1 MAATGTFAVEIF
13 YMTSIKLLLVSVF
26 CLLTGIATIRAQQG
40 MGKITGTIITSDHAP
55 ARGVT
60 VELLNKGVSATTNDQ
75 GQFQFNRLLA
85 GDYTISISLV
95 GHKDIERTVTLG
107 ASHTTHIDL
116 QLDISATDLTEVIV
130 VGHRNGINVKTASN
144 SLRVQTPL
152 IELSQNVQVVTS
164 KVLADQQIISMS
176 DGLIRNVSGTTRSE
190 HWGDLY
196 ANISS
201 RGSQIQ
207 AFRNGMN
214 VVASYWGPLTEDM
227 SFVDRIE
234 FVKGPAG
241 FMLANGDPSGLYNVV
256 TKKPTG
262 TTKGE
267 VNLTLGS
274 FDLYRGSL
282 DLDGALSKDQKLLY
296 RLNIAGQNR
305 GSQRDYEYN
314 NRLVVAPVLSYQLD
328 EKSKLT
334 LEYNGQ
340 FARMTEVGS
349 YYVFSRK
356 GYGTFPAGFTYTNPG
371 LPPTKINDHS
381 GYLTFEHNFS
391 DNWKFTAQGAYLGYR
406 QEGMSSWPSYVA
418 PTGDSLI
425 RGIGLWDA
433 KSDMTLGQ
441 AFLNGTFNTAGIRH
455 RVLAGI
461 DAANKNYYADWAQGH
476 DLDTLGALF
485 DPYHPTYGVPVNGY
499 PNFDRTAP
507 IEERAVR
514 AGGIQKQR
522 YTSIYIQDELAFFR
536 EKLRLTLAGRYTDV
550 SQVYGVGVEYSKAQ
564 RFTPRVGLS
573 YSITP
578 ALSAYGVFDQAFTPQ
593 AGRLFNGGAIKPITG
608 NNMEIGLKK
617 NWFEDRWSTTLAV
630 YRIVKKNELTADLA
644 NSTPSQPYSMVLG
657 EKVARG
663 VEFDARG
670 TIAPGFTAIANYAF
684 TEAYVTK
691 VAAGAVGY
699 TVGQMLPGYAKHT
712 SNAWLTYELQKGT
725 LQGLGFSGGF
735 TSLMGRHT
743 GWSTEG
749 QQLPD
754 YFKLDGGISYTKN
767 RYRVAVNVFNIL
779 DKYLFSGSYSAMPT
793 VYGDWS
799 TAAEA
804 YYYQSEPPRNV
815 RLSVTYSF

>member
-1 MAATGTFAVEIF
+1 
-13 YMTSIKLLLVSVF
+13 MTAIKSFLGVIALLLISVTAA
-26 CLLTGIATIRAQQG
+26 LAQQG
-40 MGKITGTIITSDHAP
+40 TGKITGKITTSDNNEAQ
-55 ARGVT
+55 GVT
-60 VELLNKGVSATTNDQ
+60 VELTGKRQSTITNESGYFSFNK
-75 GQFQFNRLLA
+75 LA
-85 GDYTISISLV
+85 PGNYTVRISLI
-95 GHKDIERTVTLG
+95 GHDDTERQVTVTAG
-107 ASHTTHIDL
+107 QTSQIDL
-116 QLDISATDLTEVIV
+116 QLSISATNLNEVVV
-130 VGHRNGINVKTASN
+130 VGHKNGINVNTASN

-176 DGLIRNVSGTTRSE
+176 DGLIRNVSGTARSE

-196 ANISS
+196 TNIVS

-262 TTKGE
+262 ATKGE
-267 VNLTLGS
+267 VNFTLGS

-282 DLDGALSKDQKLLY
+282 DLDGALSKDKKLLY
-296 RLNIAGQNR
+296 RLNVAAQNR

-314 NRLVVAPVLSYQLD
+314 NRFVIAPVISYQLD
-328 EKSKLT
+328 DKSKLT

-356 GYGTFPAGFTYTNPG
+356 GYGTFPAHFTYTNPG

-391 DNWKFTAQGAYLGYR
+391 DNWKLTAQGSYFGYD
-406 QEGMSSWPSYVA
+406 QKGMSSWPSYLA
-418 PTGDSLI
+418 PSGDSLI
-425 RGIGLWDA
+425 RNIGIWDA
-433 KSDMTLGQ
+433 KSTMAMGQ
-441 AFLNGTFNTAGIRH
+441 VFLNGTFNTGSIRH

-461 DAANKNYYADWAQGH
+461 DAANKNYYADWGQSH
-476 DLDTLGALF
+476 DLDTIGALF
-485 DPYHPTYGVPVNGY
+485 DPYNPTYGTPVNGY
-499 PNFDRTAP
+499 PVFDRTQP
-507 IEERAVR
+507 IEERAVA

-522 YTSIYIQDELAFFR
+522 YSSIYVQDEIAFFE

-550 SQVYGVGVEYSKAQ
+550 SQVYGVDVEYSKAK

-573 YSITP
+573 YSINKSF
-578 ALSAYGVFDQAFTPQ
+578 SAYALYDQAFTPQ
-593 AGRLFNGGAIKPITG
+593 AGRLFNGGKIKPITG
-608 NNMEIGLKK
+608 NNWELGLKK
-617 NWFEDRWSTTLAV
+617 NWFEDRWSTTLSV
-630 YRIVKKNELTADLA
+630 YRILKQNELTGDPVH
-644 NSTPSQPYSMVLG
+644 SSPSQGYSMVLG

-670 TIAPGFTAIANYAF
+670 TIVPGFTAIANYAF
-684 TEAYVTK
+684 TDAEVTK
-691 VAAGAVGY
+691 VSEGAVGY
-699 TVGQMLPGYAKHT
+699 TEGQLLPGYAKHT
-712 SNAWLTYELQKGT
+712 TNAWLSYEIQKGG
-725 LQGLGFSGGF
+725 LQGLGINGGF
-735 TSLMGRHT
+735 TSLIDRYT

-754 YFKLDGGISYTKN
+754 YFKVDGGIFYSRNKYKVTL
-767 RYRVAVNVFNIL
+767 NVFNIL
-779 DKYLFSGSYSAMPT
+779 DKYLFSGSYSASPT
-793 VYGDWS
+793 VPGDWS
-799 TAAEA
+799 TSAEA
-804 YYYQSEPPRNV
+804 YYYQAEPPRNV
-815 RLSVTYSF
+815 RLSITYSF